1 MYESYSGWQRGL
13 FGDSTADDMTKH
25 SPTILY
31 IDDESD
37 QRIFLGALLE
47 YRGFRVRTA
56 RRALDAL
63 ELIVTERFDA
73 VIVDYELPD
82 MTGAQL
88 AQEIRAVE
96 PSARVILF
104 SGRAHLPA
112 GELAYVDVHIVKG
125 SLLDNLVETIRGL
138 MELPTLSPG
147 PRT

>member
-1 MYESYSGWQRGL
+1 M
-13 FGDSTADDMTKH
+13 
-25 SPTILY
+25 
-31 IDDESD
+31 
-37 QRIFLGALLE
+37 
-47 YRGFRVRTA
+47 
-56 RRALDAL
+56 
-63 ELIVTERFDA
+63 
-73 VIVDYELPD
+73 IVDYELPD

>member
-1 MYESYSGWQRGL
+1 LVILE
-13 FGDSTADDMTKH
+13 DDMTNY
-25 SPTILY
+25 SILY
-31 IDDESD
+31 VDHETD
-37 QRIFLGALLE
+37 QRIFLAAVLE

-56 RRALDAL
+56 RHALDAL
-63 ELIVTERFDA
+63 ELIVTERFDV

-125 SLLDNLVETIRGL
+125 SLLDTIVDTIRGL
-138 MELPTLSPG
+138 LELPNLTPE
-147 PRT
+147 PAT

>member
-1 MYESYSGWQRGL
+1 MAAGL
-13 FGDSTADDMTKH
+13 LGDSREDDMTDY
-25 SPTILY
+25 SLSILY
-31 IDDESD
+31 VDDESD
-37 QRIFLGALLE
+37 QRIFLAALLE

-63 ELIVTERFDA
+63 ELMATERFDL

-88 AQEIRAVE
+88 AHEIRAIE

-112 GELAYVDVHIVKG
+112 GELTYVDVHIARG
-125 SLLDNLVETIRGL
+125 SLLNNIFEAIDGL
-138 MELPTLSPG
+138 LELPTG
-147 PRT
+147 R

>member
-1 MYESYSGWQRGL
+1 MNKGMTTVFYAE
-13 FGDSTADDMTKH
+13 DNMTKY

-31 IDDESD
+31 VDDETD
-37 QRIFLGALLE
+37 QRLFLAAILE
-47 YRGFRVRTA
+47 YRGFRVKTA
-56 RRALDAL
+56 KRAVDAL
-63 ELIVTERFDA
+63 QLIATEHFA
-73 VIVDYELPD
+73 VVIVDYELPD

-125 SLLDNLVETIRGL
+125 SLLDTIVETIRGL
-138 MELPTLSPG
+138 LQSPNLT
-147 PRT
+147 PETAA